1 MWVIMR
7 SFSWNCGSFMTP
19 GEEQRSMG
27 HRWSSCGRKMYG
39 VVTTSDAK
47 LSTGVPAN
55 EGEMVNP

>member
-7 SFSWNCGSFMTP
+7 SFSWNCGSFMAP
-19 GEEQRSMG
+19 GEEQRSTG
-27 HRWSSCGRKMYG
+27 HRWSSCG

>member
-1 MWVIMR
+1 MAWR

-27 HRWSSCGRKMYG
+27 HRWSSCGRKMYD
-39 VVTTSDAK
+39 VVTTSDAE

-55 EGEMVNP
+55 EGGMVNL